1 MVMDDTDTFL
11 QGELRKI
18 QRDLKEVERF
28 EFRSGPDSGGKPA
41 VWVWAVLHV
50 DASEEETWSWENRQR
65 IRSRIKDGLHGA
77 GVSDWIYI
85 RFRGTDEAMPSHYIH
100 ST

>member
-1 MVMDDTDTFL
+1 MDNAFL
-11 QGELRKI
+11 KSELQKI
-18 QRDLKEVERF
+18 QQGLKEVERF
-28 EFRSGPDSGGKPA
+28 EFLSGPDSGGDPA

-65 IRSRIKDGLHGA
+65 IRSRIKDGLNGA

-85 RFRGTDEAMPSHYIH
+85 RFRGTDEETPSHYIH

>member
-1 MVMDDTDTFL
+1 MDETDTFL

-18 QRDLKEVERF
+18 QQGLKEVERF
-28 EFRSGPDSGGKPA
+28 EFLSGPDSGGEPA
-41 VWVWAVLHV
+41 VWVWAVLRV
-50 DASEEETWSWENRQR
+50 DTPEEETWSWENRQR

-77 GVSDWIYI
+77 GVSDWIYT
-85 RFRGTDEAMPSHYIH
+85 RFRSADEETPSDYIH